1 MLIQLLIPA
10 PFYSKSI
17 LSEFELPRPASSF
30 IQGPGPVSLLDP
42 LLYCKRL
49 NCKSRVLDLRGGW
62 YDLPSELPS
71 APIGS
76 VTFYEFYNSNVKL
89 KLQLKLNL
97 IISDLRDH
105 RADH

>member
-1 MLIQLLIPA
+1 MIYL
-10 PFYSKSI
+10 
-17 LSEFELPRPASSF
+17 
-30 IQGPGPVSLLDP
+30 V
-42 LLYCKRL
+42 
-49 NCKSRVLDLRGGW
+49 NCLG
-62 YDLPSELPS
+62 

-97 IISDLRDH
+97 FISDLRDH